1 MAQEAVAAEAEA
13 VDLVAEAEV
22 EALEVEASEEDLAP
36 VDSEA
41 VRAPVDSEV
50 LTIIHPI
57 ITITT
62 APISA
67 GVGVPDIITSEE
79 EADASVLLQVWYS
92 LQFSSYLC

>member
-1 MAQEAVAAEAEA
+1 MADLAQEAVAAEVEA
-13 VDLVAEAEV
+13 VDLAAEAEV
-22 EALEVEASEEDLAP
+22 EVLEAEA
-36 VDSEA
+36 SEA

-62 APISA
+62 VPISA
-67 GVGVPDIITSEE
+67 GVGVPDIITSAE

-92 LQFSSYLC
+92 LQFS